1 MSELFGFLKFV
12 VSILIFMIKTE
23 LMIINPA
30 GIHTRPAA
38 EIVKVASRYKSKIYL
53 EIDGY
58 TVNAKSII
66 GVMTLAGEPGTKVR
80 VIADGEDE
88 LEATNSLKE
97 LFEAGFYER

>member
-1 MSELFGFLKFV
+1 ML
-12 VSILIFMIKTE
+12 KTE
-23 LMIINPA
+23 LTIINSA

-88 LEATNSLKE
+88 VEATNSLKE
-97 LFEAGFYER
+97 LFDSGFFEM